1 MELINIHQISIF
13 IQINLHNKRVFL
25 IFMHK
30 NEKQVLTFGKTC
42 IIMHPLK
49 RKTINKTNGGKPK

>member
-1 MELINIHQISIF
+1 MELINIHRISIF

-30 NEKQVLTFGKTC
+30 NEK
-42 IIMHPLK
+42 
-49 RKTINKTNGGKPK
+49 